1 MNIYAYQRQI
11 IAYHGCDR
19 KTFEDVLLHGERLR
33 PSERPWDWLGRGIY
47 FWEHGPDRAS
57 QWATEK
63 RAKGDIQEAAVLGAF
78 IQLGNCFDLLDTRY
92 TGLLAQ
98 AWPQLLE
105 SLKTTGKRLPEN
117 LPGGPND
124 RDTLVRRLD
133 CFVLNWTLERLE
145 KASDTHFDSVRGIF
159 EEGSPAFPGS
169 MIHLKSHIQI
179 AIRNPACIVGF
190 FSPNSSNS

>member
-1 MNIYAYQRQI
+1 MNPHTYQRQV

-19 KTFEDVLLHGERLR
+19 GTFEVALLHGENLR

-47 FWEHGPDRAS
+47 FWEHGPDRAR
-57 QWATEK
+57 QWADEK
-63 RAKGDIQEAAVLGAF
+63 REKGEIQEAAVLGAI

-105 SLKTTGKRLPEN
+105 SLELTGQKLPEN
-117 LPGGPND
+117 KSKAHADQDKLI
-124 RDTLVRRLD
+124 RTLD

-145 KASDTHFDSVRGIF
+145 KATGIRFDSVRGIF
-159 EEGSPAFPGS
+159 EEGRPAFPGS
-169 MIHLKSHIQI
+169 SIHTKSHIQI
-179 AIRNPACIVGF
+179 AVREPACIVGF
-190 FSPNSSNS
+190 FSPPSHQP